1 MSRLP
6 QELRSRFLKTEVW
19 GYIEHDQKP
28 AEYVVFDPQCAAD
41 QIHLVNGF
49 LVIPHVMAKRLPDPT
64 RIITL
69 PGQRAQGGWKLTD
82 LGEGT
87 QQADA

>member
-6 QELRSRFLKTEVW
+6 QELRSRFLKTEIW
-19 GYIEHDQKP
+19 GFIEHDQKP
-28 AEYVVFDPQCAAD
+28 PEWVVFDPKCAAD

-49 LVIPHVMAKRLPDPT
+49 LVIPAAMAKRLPEPT
-64 RIITL
+64 RIIGLAEGTT
-69 PGQRAQGGWKLTD
+69 GGWKLSD

-87 QQADA
+87 QQSDA

>member
-6 QELRSRFLKTEVW
+6 QELRSRFLKTEAW

-28 AEYVVFDPQCAAD
+28 AEYVVFDPQCPVD

-49 LVIPHVMAKRLPDPT
+49 LVIPGVLARRMPDPT
-64 RIITL
+64 RIITM
-69 PGQRAQGGWKLTD
+69 PGEGTTGGWLLTD

>member
-6 QELRSRFLKTEVW
+6 QELRSRFLKTEIW
-19 GYIEHDQKP
+19 GFIDHDQHEI
-28 AEYVVFDPQCAAD
+28 EYVVFDPECQPD
-41 QIHLVNGF
+41 KIHQVNGF
-49 LVIPHVMAKRLPDPT
+49 LVIPATMARRLPDPT
-64 RIITL
+64 RQIHI
-69 PGQRAQGGWKLTD
+69 PGKGTTGGWKLTD